1 MGTES
6 IQVVSE
12 GNSGAV
18 KGRSALTKPPKPF
31 LLVPFPHQRGNC
43 PLIVATNDGSIVS
56 LPFGPAANEFSSMR
70 FKRQPEEGYRLDAE
84 LPSRLPV
91 MQIKFKST
99 HCNYCVCARPR
110 WERRE
115 RTVAI
120 SQRRLQNKSELLL
133 LSPKTNF
140 FRIWT
145 DIWNGSDPAEM
156 KGGEKK
162 AQKMIKRISPMTI
175 VSLLPVVCRTVKLL

>member
-18 KGRSALTKPPKPF
+18 KGRSALAKPPKPF
-31 LLVPFPHQRGNC
+31 LLVSFPHQRGNC

-91 MQIKFKST
+91 MLIKFKST
-99 HCNYCVCARPR
+99 HCNYCVCLRAHQR

-115 RTVAI
+115 RTVNADCKTSRNCFCSHRKPI
-120 SQRRLQNKSELLL
+120 FLESELI
-133 LSPKTNF
+133 F
-140 FRIWT
+140 
-145 DIWNGSDPAEM
+145 EM
-156 KGGEKK
+156 GATPPRWRVEKK
-162 AQKMIKRISPMTI
+162 KPQKWSSASLQWQSWASSP
-175 VSLLPVVCRTVKLL
+175 

>member
-18 KGRSALTKPPKPF
+18 KGRSALAKPPKPF
-31 LLVPFPHQRGNC
+31 LLVSFPHQRGNC

-56 LPFGPAANEFSSMR
+56 LHFGPAANEFSSMR

-91 MQIKFKST
+91 MLIKFKST

-140 FRIWT
+140 LESELIF
-145 DIWNGSDPAEM
+145 EM
-156 KGGEKK
+156 GATPPRWRVEKK
-162 AQKMIKRISPMTI
+162 KPKKWSSASLQWQLRASSP
-175 VSLLPVVCRTVKLL
+175 